1 MPPLKVIQ
9 YIHKY
14 IFLII
19 KNKFTLLIN
28 KKLPVNIV
36 KLRKTNLQGGKNMK
50 TSINR
55 RKNIKFSE
63 WIDIWLQ
70 NERPFIKESTY
81 ATYTNIIEN
90 HINPSLGTKNIN
102 NIKFISIYSNT

>member
-28 KKLPVNIV
+28 K
-36 KLRKTNLQGGKNMK
+36 
-50 TSINR
+50 
-55 RKNIKFSE
+55 
-63 WIDIWLQ
+63 
-70 NERPFIKESTY
+70 
-81 ATYTNIIEN
+81 
-90 HINPSLGTKNIN
+90 N
-102 NIKFISIYSNT
+102 NILKDWVLGNFIFIWYNKAVLMSEKRKGDTYEFP